1 MAGSGMKTTPWPS
14 NSLILDSEFWIL
26 DSFPLERHLHPA
38 KPGAAEGSIPEHFL
52 VLLVKKVFQPAKKC
66 NILINVLRGIKV
78 HEGVKGIER
87 TWKQS
92 GQTPR
97 IPYSILLMQT
107 TLNPAQP
114 PDILIV
120 DDSPSTLQ
128 LLSEIFKNAGYST
141 RAALSGRLA
150 LQSLR
155 ASIPDLVL
163 LDITMPDI
171 SGYDICR
178 AMKADESLKDIPV
191 IFISGHSQNRDVV
204 KGFSAGGVDFVA
216 KPFEISEVVARV
228 KTHLEL
234 RQQQQALQKSY
245 AELRSLEEMRDNLV
259 HMIVHDLRNPLWSAN
274 IHLEQI
280 QGLADTSLNPLIQN
294 HVNEALA
301 ATHTLMEM
309 INSILDVN
317 RMEAGL
323 IPLNPEPFDLILLI
337 QDILQASFPLIK
349 SRRLAIESEAESVV
363 VEADPVLIRRVI
375 HNLLS
380 NAISFTPETG
390 GEIHFGISRHDGMAR
405 VTVRDNGQGIPA
417 GYHEKIFEK
426 FYQINSVLNGGRHS
440 TGLGLTFCKL
450 AVEAHGGQIGVQSEE
465 KKGSLFWFDL
475 PENSAP
481 DPRPGESA

>member
-1 MAGSGMKTTPWPS
+1 MQAIPNPGQPS
-14 NSLILDSEFWIL
+14 
-26 DSFPLERHLHPA
+26 
-38 KPGAAEGSIPEHFL
+38 
-52 VLLVKKVFQPAKKC
+52 
-66 NILINVLRGIKV
+66 
-78 HEGVKGIER
+78 
-87 TWKQS
+87 
-92 GQTPR
+92 
-97 IPYSILLMQT
+97 
-107 TLNPAQP
+107 
-114 PDILIV
+114 DILIV

-128 LLSEIFKNAGYST
+128 LLSEIFKKEGYST

-155 ASIPDLVL
+155 TSSPDLVL

-171 SGYDICR
+171 SGYDICK
-178 AMKADESLKDIPV
+178 AMKADESLKDVPV
-191 IFISGHSQNRDVV
+191 IFISGHSRNIDVV
-204 KGFSAGGVDFVA
+204 KGFSSGGVDFVA

-234 RQQQQALQKSY
+234 RQQQHALQKSY

-294 HVNEALA
+294 HVNEALT

-323 IPLNPEPFDLILLI
+323 IPLAPEPCDLIQLI
-337 QDILQASFPLIK
+337 QDILQASFHLIK
-349 SRRLAIESEAESVV
+349 SRRLTIESEAESVV
-363 VEADPVLIRRVI
+363 VKADIILIRRVI

-390 GEIHFGISRHDGMAR
+390 GEIHFGISRHDGMTR
-405 VTVRDNGQGIPA
+405 VTIRDNGQGIPA
-417 GYHEKIFEK
+417 EYHQKIFEK
-426 FYQINSVLNGGRHS
+426 FYQMPSVLSGERHS

-450 AVEAHGGQIGVQSEE
+450 AVESHGGQIGVQSEE
-465 KKGSLFWFDL
+465 KRGSLFWFDL
-475 PENSAP
+475 PENGRQTP
-481 DPRPGESA
+481 HPIESA